1 MKQPHSPPS
10 KLQLVYSSVQ
20 NLSCSGICL
29 ILLGGINIPS
39 SISLSPHSSF
49 PTLWQVLGEG
59 IATSSLSPALLP
71 FIMLVLSVAL
81 SLFLGL
87 FSLPGNSSLQMRQE
101 H

>member
-39 SISLSPHSSF
+39 PSPFVLAVAFQLS
-49 PTLWQVLGEG
+49 G
-59 IATSSLSPALLP
+59 
-71 FIMLVLSVAL
+71 
-81 SLFLGL
+81 
-87 FSLPGNSSLQMRQE
+87 RC
-101 H
+101 